1 MSLTAGC
8 LLGLLMCSADPVDEI
23 RVESVLL
30 TLIEHADVS
39 ASETGLLSLLTVKE
53 GETVAEG
60 KPLAK
65 IDDRDA
71 KLICDRSETELKV
84 ARSFADNDVRV
95 RFARLSVA
103 VANAELTRAKESNVK
118 FPKSVSQSEIDRLK
132 LLADKSVLEVEQ
144 AEVDQLQAKLSLQI
158 KQQELA
164 RAILALERRTIIAP
178 FPGMVV
184 QWKKQHGEWVEPGM
198 PVMRLIRLNRLRAEA
213 FVASGKLPANLV
225 GRPVKLVMSDSGK
238 SAIKYTGTLVFVSPE
253 IDPVNGQ
260 VRIWAE
266 IENDSLSLRPGES
279 GTLMIGPATL
289 SKPVITD
296 STATPTDK
304 KSP

>member
-1 MSLTAGC
+1 MSLAAGYLLTLC
-8 LLGLLMCSADPVDEI
+8 LCAAEPTEDI
-23 RVESVLL
+23 RVESALL

-39 ASETGLLSLLTVKE
+39 ASETGLLSLLAVKE

-71 KLICDRSETELKV
+71 KLIRDRAETELKV
-84 ARSFADNDVRV
+84 ARSFAENDVKI
-95 RFARLSVA
+95 RFAKLSVA
-103 VANAELTRAKESNVK
+103 VANAELMRAKESNVK

-144 AEVDQLQAKLSLQI
+144 AEVDQQQAKLSLQI
-158 KQQELA
+158 KQQEFD
-164 RAILALERRTIIAP
+164 RATLALDRRTITAP

-213 FVASGKLPANLV
+213 FVASGKLPGNLI
-225 GRPVKLVMSDSGK
+225 GRPTKFVVNDSGK
-238 SAIKYTGTLVFVSPE
+238 SASKFTGTLVFVSPE

-266 IENDSLSLRPGES
+266 IENDNLALHPGES
-279 GTLMIGPATL
+279 GTLLIGPPAQANSSATEI
-289 SKPVITD
+289 KPAP
-296 STATPTDK
+296 SERKAP
-304 KSP
+304 